1 MSSSIQSTYITS
13 RLGDVGRKSIASA
26 GAESSR
32 RFDGTKGLS
41 FMLLAAM
48 VSSLV
53 VVADQLVETWVNGHL
68 MVAWIALWVV
78 CFTAMAIFSGAARK
92 LAIASVTAF
101 TAWSTKKA
109 RKNADD
115 RLWAVAQT
123 DQRMMADINAAIT
136 RRD

>member
-1 MSSSIQSTYITS
+1 MSRSIRSSYIAHRPGEVGHETS
-13 RLGDVGRKSIASA
+13 VSASDA
-26 GAESSR
+26 SSQ

-92 LAIASVTAF
+92 LAIASIAVF
-101 TAWSTKKA
+101 TAWSRKKTQK
-109 RKNADD
+109 RSDEH
-115 RLWAVAQT
+115 LWAVAQT
-123 DQRMMADINAAIT
+123 DPRMIDDIRAAIT
-136 RRD
+136 RSD